1 MNYQLVL
8 QWPSPLSVDLDDIVQ
23 AEDRLIESLSDEIS
37 VDGHDIGASEA
48 NIFILTDD
56 PISTFGKIR
65 DILGKDSIWA
75 GVRVAYREVTGSD
88 YFILYPEGLTAFQI
102 A

>member
-8 QWPSPLSVDLDDIVQ
+8 QWPAPLSADLDDIVQ
-23 AEDRLIESLSDEIS
+23 AEDRLIECLSDEIS

-56 PISTFGKIR
+56 PISISERFGTF
-65 DILGKDSIWA
+65 
-75 GVRVAYREVTGSD
+75 
-88 YFILYPEGLTAFQI
+88 
-102 A
+102 